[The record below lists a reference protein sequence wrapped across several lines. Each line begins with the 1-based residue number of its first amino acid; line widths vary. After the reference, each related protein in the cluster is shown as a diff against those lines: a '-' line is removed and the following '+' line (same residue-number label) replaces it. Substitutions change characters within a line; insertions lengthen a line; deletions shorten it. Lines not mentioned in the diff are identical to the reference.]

1 MSAPAGPSSV
11 ERPATPPSLVVITDR
26 EQAARAGRS
35 VPQVVA
41 AALDAGAPAILLRD
55 KDLPTPARRS
65 LGVELASLVTDAGA
79 RLLVASDVTLAHE
92 LDAAGVHLAAD
103 DPPCREPVGLL
114 GRSCHDRDE
123 VAAARADGASYAF
136 VSPVAVSGS
145 KPGYGPVL
153 GSAGVRELVLAAGD
167 LPLLALGGVTPANAP
182 RWREAGVH
190 GLAVMGGVMG
200 AVDPMATVIALLD
213 GWADGSGDSPR

>member
-1 MSAPAGPSSV
+1 MSEPAGPSSV
-11 ERPATPPSLVVITDR
+11 GRSPVPPTLVVITDR
-26 EQAARAGRS
+26 HAAARAGRC

-55 KDLPTPARRS
+55 KDLPAAARRS
-65 LGVELASLVTDAGA
+65 LGAELASLVDDAGA
-79 RLLVASDVTLAHE
+79 RLLVSSDVRLARE
-92 LDAAGVHLAAD
+92 LGAAGVHLAAD
-103 DPPCREPVGLL
+103 DPPCPAPVGLL

-123 VAAARADGASYAF
+123 VAAARAEGASYAF
-136 VSPVAVSGS
+136 VSPVAASGS

-153 GSAGVRELVLAAGD
+153 GPAGVRELVDAAGD
-167 LPLLALGGVTPANAP
+167 LPLLALGGVTPVNAA

-200 AVDPMATVIALLD
+200 AVDPMAMVRTLLD
-213 GWADGSGDSPR
+213 TWAAGSEPCDR